1 MQGAVADSL
10 QAIGPLQLP
19 ADESHSQDA
28 EMAPPVSEPSPMV
41 PQIPGAT
48 ALRAFSESL
57 HQLYAEAFRI
67 FVDRNLEQ
75 HPRRA
80 VRFELLANDRI
91 SAGCDD
97 EYRYGVLRLDPDTLE
112 VLFHHR
118 DPESETLLISPLD
131 SFAEQSAA
139 TLLRTRRLNR
149 DALEQAFAGAAARI
163 RRTCWLV
170 QWEGRVRDG
179 DVVAIWNNEVRLP
192 LDVYLCN
199 GRLVAHPED
208 GSDRDLD
215 EWDLIEDV
223 VSEFARTAATRRH

>member
-1 MQGAVADSL
+1 
-10 QAIGPLQLP
+10 
-19 ADESHSQDA
+19 
-28 EMAPPVSEPSPMV
+28 MV
-41 PQIPGAT
+41 LQIPGAT
-48 ALRAFSESL
+48 ASESL
-57 HQLYAEAFRI
+57 HQLYAEAFRT

-80 VRFELLANDRI
+80 VCFELLASDRI
-91 SAGCDD
+91 SASCNGEC
-97 EYRYGVLRLDPDTLE
+97 RYGVLRLDPDTLE
-112 VLFHHR
+112 VLVHHR

-139 TLLRTRRLNR
+139 ILLRTRRLNR
-149 DALEQAFAGAAARI
+149 DALEQAFAAAAARI

-170 QWEGRVRDG
+170 QWEGSVRDG

-192 LDVYLCN
+192 LDVYMCN

-208 GSDRDLD
+208 GSDRDID
-215 EWDLIEDV
+215 EWDLIDDV